1 MIGRAIIAALLS
13 CGLYQVPFPTLVG
26 LLALTFVYLFYVF
39 WVFKKWNKDFSGHR
53 TTRRSKHSP
62 SNRSMPPI
70 KTLDENKELILN
82 NSKHHAQFD
91 TCELLNDVK
100 DMAVTRKKNEVIRER
115 AKRTMSLSVGKVGN
129 LTGALLGS
137 LNMVDAADELDM
149 DHM

>member
-1 MIGRAIIAALLS
+1 
-13 CGLYQVPFPTLVG
+13 
-26 LLALTFVYLFYVF
+26 
-39 WVFKKWNKDFSGHR
+39 
-53 TTRRSKHSP
+53 
-62 SNRSMPPI
+62 MPPV
-70 KTLDENKELILN
+70 KTLDENKKLILN

-115 AKRTMSLSVGKVGN
+115 AKRTMSLSVRKVGK